1 MSAIDLHKF
10 QKDTCRSAL
19 YDTEISASGQL
30 SLQPS
35 YDGKPPACF
44 LCGGEKA
51 TLYSTQGINW
61 SGIRDHLIRLAAH
74 YTEYFASDLL
84 VYFDAI
90 ERDLENGEVRPEG
103 YFFGFR
109 ELGID
114 PGKWIQNQYDH
125 SKPTGYYRA
134 IWRVLVSIAKNREVE
149 MSLHRVTYRPYAKE
163 AA

>member
-1 MSAIDLHKF
+1 MGAIDLLKF
-10 QKDTCRSAL
+10 QKDSYRSAL
-19 YDTEISASGQL
+19 YDIEINVSGKL
-30 SLQPS
+30 SFHQS
-35 YDGKPPACF
+35 YNGKPPACL

-51 TLYSTQGINW
+51 TRYSTQGINW

-84 VYFDAI
+84 VYLDAI

-114 PGKWIQNQYDH
+114 SGKWIQNQYDH

-149 MSLHRVTYRPYAKE
+149 MSLHRVTYAPNAKE